1 MDYEDGAAVYEI
13 EFYTSTHEYEYKI
26 NAKTGAVY
34 SKEAKALSNG
44 SGSHHGQSQNQN
56 PNQNQAGD
64 SFIGTEQAKAAALR
78 HAGCSAEQVV
88 FTKAKLDYD
97 DGRAVYE
104 IEFTKDG
111 LKYELEIDAATGGV
125 LKYEMDRD

>member
-1 MDYEDGAAVYEI
+1 M
-13 EFYTSTHEYEYKI
+13 
-26 NAKTGAVY
+26 
-34 SKEAKALSNG
+34 
-44 SGSHHGQSQNQN
+44 
-56 PNQNQAGD
+56 
-64 SFIGTEQAKAAALR
+64 
-78 HAGCSAEQVV
+78 